1 MLSTFT
7 EWWEDVVDNP
17 CVQILMAVYNGEQ
30 YLREQIESIRNQTYG
45 HWELLVS
52 DDCSSDG
59 SLAIL
64 REYEAMD
71 QRIHVVLDGERYGG
85 AKRHFM
91 ALIRLATADY
101 VMTCDQDDVW
111 DEDKVELTLVAMR
124 NYEQIRVGKPLLVCT
139 DLRVVD
145 QNLAQLSPSFLSYS
159 GMDASKLTM
168 GYFLASCVVTGC
180 TMMLNAPALELCQ
193 ETVNEDAL
201 IMHDWWASLVVAA
214 FGEVIHL
221 DRATISYRQHG
232 DNSVGADRFTVG
244 RALAALEQKRETARA
259 TFDQVEEFRHVFGD
273 RLEPEEL
280 RQVDTYLSLREAAP
294 VARLA
299 GLGSCDAWKHG
310 ILRNLGEALTFATL

>member
-1 MLSTFT
+1 M
-7 EWWEDVVDNP
+7 VDNP

-30 YLREQIESIRNQTYG
+30 YLREQIESIRSQSYEN
-45 HWELLVS
+45 WELLVS

-64 REYEAMD
+64 REYEQVD
-71 QRIHVVLDGERYGG
+71 QRIHVVLEGERYGS

-91 ALIRLATADY
+91 ALIRLATSDY

-124 NYEQIRVGKPLLVCT
+124 NYEQVHVGKPLLVCT

-145 QNLAQLSPSFLSYS
+145 QNLAQLSPSFLTYS

-180 TMMLNAPALELCQ
+180 TMMLNAAALKLCQ
-193 ETVNEDAL
+193 EAVNEDAL

-232 DNSVGADRFTVG
+232 DNSVGADRFTVA
-244 RALAALEQKRETARA
+244 RALAALDQKRETARA
-259 TFDQVEEFRHVFGD
+259 TFDQVEEFRRVFGD